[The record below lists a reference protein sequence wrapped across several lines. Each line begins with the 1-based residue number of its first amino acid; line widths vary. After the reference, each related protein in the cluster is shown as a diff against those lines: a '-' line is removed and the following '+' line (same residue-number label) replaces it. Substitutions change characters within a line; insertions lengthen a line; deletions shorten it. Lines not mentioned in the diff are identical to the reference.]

1 MRHPYSHHW
10 PLRIATKVLKYF
22 LLGLAGCTL
31 TYVIAWGFNLA
42 LLSTLMV
49 TVLEQ
54 VLGRALVLVICLG
67 AIAVITESLST

>member
-10 PLRIATKVLKYF
+10 PLRVATKVLKYF

-31 TYVIAWGFNLA
+31 TYAIASVFNLG
-42 LLSTLMV
+42 LLATLMV

-67 AIAVITESLST
+67 AIAIITESLNT